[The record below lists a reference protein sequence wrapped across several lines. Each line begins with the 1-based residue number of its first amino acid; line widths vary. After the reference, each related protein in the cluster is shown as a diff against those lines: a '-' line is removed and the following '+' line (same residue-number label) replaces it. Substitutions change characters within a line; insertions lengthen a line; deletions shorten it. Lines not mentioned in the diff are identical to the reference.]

1 MTRMPP
7 GAGNETNAPIA
18 RDAYDALAEGYAALA
33 ETKAENGFNE
43 HPAMRACIGDV
54 KGLTVLD
61 AGCGPG
67 FLLRDLLAAGAR
79 RVCGF
84 DVSANMVAIARK
96 RVGGAATIWVGD
108 LAGALPLADN
118 SLDLVV
124 SSLALDYVYDWSVPL
139 AAFKRV
145 LTPKGRL
152 VFSVQHPLGSY
163 EWLKPATAFGRHLC
177 ETRWRGF
184 TDKPVTVPDYYRSV
198 EEIFNPVL
206 QAGFHLTHVHETRP
220 VAALKQSDPRKYER
234 GHRFATFMIIDAQV
248 TPSNR

>member
-7 GAGNETNAPIA
+7 GADNETNAPIA

-84 DVSANMVAIARK
+84 DVS
-96 RVGGAATIWVGD
+96 
-108 LAGALPLADN
+108 
-118 SLDLVV
+118 
-124 SSLALDYVYDWSVPL
+124 
-139 AAFKRV
+139 
-145 LTPKGRL
+145 
-152 VFSVQHPLGSY
+152 
-163 EWLKPATAFGRHLC
+163 
-177 ETRWRGF
+177 
-184 TDKPVTVPDYYRSV
+184 
-198 EEIFNPVL
+198 
-206 QAGFHLTHVHETRP
+206 
-220 VAALKQSDPRKYER
+220 
-234 GHRFATFMIIDAQV
+234 
-248 TPSNR
+248 